1 MNKVIPVDSEN
12 QADGKP
18 QDRPQQRKKQRR
30 RRVRTENDS
39 FDAEGNRRYSAPAS
53 VSVLSAA
60 TEATQEL
67 HRAKESEDQRRASL
81 ADLTRVLQLR
91 GKMMSGR
98 DVDED
103 SPRLHRPRQADSSSP
118 MASTTFGDKYVNEP
132 SVGEERCAFFWCVQ
146 LPRVIMLGSVVVIA
160 LGVATIASTD
170 SATGREHGMFMIGG
184 ALAVWTGYVLV
195 WGVPCRRKNDARGHD
210 GGGGLAQVAYGSG
223 AAGYG
228 DRAGFHGRTVR
239 ESAAWAARMRKYRTS
254 RPPLGYL

>member
-1 MNKVIPVDSEN
+1 MNKVIPVDGED
-12 QADGKP
+12 QVDGRP
-18 QDRPQQRKKQRR
+18 QDQPRQRKKQRR

-39 FDAEGNRRYSAPAS
+39 FDAEGNRRYSAPAT
-53 VSVLSAA
+53 VLSESTAA
-60 TEATQEL
+60 AQEL
-67 HRAKESEDQRRASL
+67 QRAKELEDQRRASL
-81 ADLTRVLQLR
+81 ADLTHVLQLR

-98 DVDED
+98 GIDED
-103 SPRLHRPRQADSSSP
+103 SPRLHRPQQADSSSP